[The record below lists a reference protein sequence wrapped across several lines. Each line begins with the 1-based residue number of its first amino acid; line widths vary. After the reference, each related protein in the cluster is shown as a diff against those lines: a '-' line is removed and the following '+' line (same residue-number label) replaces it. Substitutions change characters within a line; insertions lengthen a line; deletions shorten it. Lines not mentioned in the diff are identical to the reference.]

1 MPDAKRN
8 DKPYD
13 LEERTY
19 AFALEVRMFLRNTKW
34 DPVSWTDTKQLL
46 RSSGSVAANYIES
59 VESIS
64 SPGNLYRLRI
74 AKKEARESGLW
85 LRLLND
91 CNPIDESTHAALHIL
106 ISETNEIVKI
116 FASIIRKKSAT
127 EPLTWG
133 LKFKI

>member
-1 MPDAKRN
+1 MTTPQNKHN
-8 DKPYD
+8 PYD

-34 DPVSWTDTKQLL
+34 DPVSWPDIKQLL
-46 RSSGSVAANYIES
+46 RSSSSVAANYVES

-64 SPGNLYRLRI
+64 DADSLYRLRVT
-74 AKKEARESGLW
+74 KKEARESGLW

-91 CNPIDESTHAALHIL
+91 CNPIDDNTHHALHVL
-106 ISETNEIVKI
+106 ISETEELVKI

-127 EPLTWG
+127 EPLP
-133 LKFKI
+133 